1 MLRRMTAKDYSEFWE
16 RESSQ
21 FAKDKIY
28 AHLSQIAPA
37 EATLEVGCGAGWSTL
52 SLATSRS
59 VLAIDNNVHLIDLA
73 RSRFKTHGVTAKVI
87 QSDLFE
93 PSDELLK
100 AIVAFQPKVV
110 VGWFIGS
117 HPDDNDKRTSANLRM
132 NEKPKIYREYV
143 EDRLV
148 ALPLCPASVEW
159 VHTVQ
164 RCAIQLGISE
174 DKIKV
179 ETAQEYNNHMLK
191 NSGFNV
197 TDVQVLD
204 WNQGATLFPYVQ
216 TPNPNAP
223 PGKPKPVIISI
234 LARRMSNA

>member
-1 MLRRMTAKDYSEFWE
+1 MLQRMTPKDYSEFWE

-21 FAKDKIY
+21 FASDNIY
-28 AHLSQIAPA
+28 THLSQIVPA

-52 SLATSRS
+52 SLATSRP

-73 RSRFKTHGVTAKVI
+73 RSRFKTHGVTAEVI

-100 AIVAFQPKVV
+100 AIEAFQPKVV

-117 HPDDNDKRTSANLRM
+117 HPDDNDKRTPANLRI
-132 NEKPKIYREYV
+132 NEKPKVYREYV
-143 EDRLV
+143 EGRLV
-148 ALPLCPASVEW
+148 APPLCPASVQW

-164 RCAIQLGISE
+164 RCAIQLGIGE
-174 DKIKV
+174 EKIKV
-179 ETAQEYNNHMLK
+179 ETAQEYDNYMLK
-191 NSGFNV
+191 DSGFSV

-204 WNQGATLFPYVQ
+204 WNQGTTPFPYVQ
-216 TPNPNAP
+216 TPNPNLP
-223 PGKPKPVIISI
+223 TGKHKPVIISI
-234 LARRMSNA
+234 LARRISNA